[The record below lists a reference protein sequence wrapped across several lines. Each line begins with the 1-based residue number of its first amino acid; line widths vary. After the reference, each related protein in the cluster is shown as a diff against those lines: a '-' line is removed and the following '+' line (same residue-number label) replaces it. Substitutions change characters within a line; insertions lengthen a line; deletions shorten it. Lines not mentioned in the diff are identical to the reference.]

1 MQRFRR
7 WFDIVGGSMPHI
19 ITFFS
24 TGIHVLIQS
33 TVNYLCRRTAK
44 NRKVDNMTLS
54 NKPMLG
60 YRASVVVQ
68 KLYSM
73 TKSALSNMRTNSTTI
88 YNKYF
93 DLFRILFIYW
103 IYFAARDSQLAFLCV
118 AKDRTENQS
127 TNHVLYSSWSEIKR
141 KIMNVFNRFVFR

>member
-24 TGIHVLIQS
+24 IGIHVLIQS

-93 DLFRILFIYW
+93 DLFRILFIY
-103 IYFAARDSQLAFLCV
+103 
-118 AKDRTENQS
+118 
-127 TNHVLYSSWSEIKR
+127 
-141 KIMNVFNRFVFR
+141 

>member
-44 NRKVDNMTLS
+44 NRKVDNKTLS

-103 IYFAARDSQLAFLCV
+103 IHFAARDSQLAFFMC
-118 AKDRTENQS
+118 S
-127 TNHVLYSSWSEIKR
+127 KR
-141 KIMNVFNRFVFR
+141 SHRKSINEPRFVQFLIGNQAKNHECF